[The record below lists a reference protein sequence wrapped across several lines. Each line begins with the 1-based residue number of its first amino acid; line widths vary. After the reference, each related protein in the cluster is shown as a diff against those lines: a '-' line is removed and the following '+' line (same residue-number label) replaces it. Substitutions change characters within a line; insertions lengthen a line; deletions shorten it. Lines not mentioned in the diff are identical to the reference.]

1 MNAFHTRRKQVPVY
15 WDTLTVQ
22 GHVFKRFGEAK
33 YLGVILD
40 ENLTWNA
47 HVNSLTGTLRKYA
60 SSFKLNKNQ
69 IPKTCKKKNSSSLP
83 MFIAGYNMALKSMG
97 MHVVET

>member
-1 MNAFHTRRKQVPVY
+1 MLFILEESKFQFIG
-15 WDTLTVQ
+15 TLTVQ

-47 HVNSLTGTLRKYA
+47 HVNSLIGTLR
-60 SSFKLNKNQ
+60 SSCQ
-69 IPKTCKKKNSSSLP
+69 
-83 MFIAGYNMALKSMG
+83 FI
-97 MHVVET
+97 